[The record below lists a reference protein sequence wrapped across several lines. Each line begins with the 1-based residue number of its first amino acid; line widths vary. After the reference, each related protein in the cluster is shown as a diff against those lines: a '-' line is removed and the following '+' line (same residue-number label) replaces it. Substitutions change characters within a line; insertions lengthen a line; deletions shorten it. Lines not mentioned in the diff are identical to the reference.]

1 MLLMKEY
8 PNLLLDN
15 QLCFSL
21 YSATNAITRYYRLFL
36 KELGI
41 TYTQYL
47 VLIALWEGDCK
58 KAADI
63 AGMLKLDLPTI
74 TPILK
79 KLEQMDLVTRKRS
92 ITDERVVNIEL
103 TKQGVDLEDQVAA
116 IQHKVAC
123 KTHLPPSEFNEL
135 KKTLN
140 DLTSALEIS
149 EHDLLEAEHLKNCA

>member
-1 MLLMKEY
+1 MLLMKKY

-47 VLIALWEGDCK
+47 VLIALWEGECK

-123 KTHLPPSEFNEL
+123 KTHLPASEFNEL

>member
-1 MLLMKEY
+1 MLLMKKY

-123 KTHLPPSEFNEL
+123 KTHLPASEFNEL

>member
-1 MLLMKEY
+1 MKKY

-47 VLIALWEGDCK
+47 VLIALWEGECK

-123 KTHLPPSEFNEL
+123 KTHLSASEFNEL

>member
-1 MLLMKEY
+1 MKKY

-47 VLIALWEGDCK
+47 VLIALWEGECK

-123 KTHLPPSEFNEL
+123 KTHLPASEFNEL

>member
-1 MLLMKEY
+1 MKKY

-47 VLIALWEGDCK
+47 VLIALWEGECK

-123 KTHLPPSEFNEL
+123 KTHLPASEFNEL

-149 EHDLLEAEHLKNCA
+149 EHDLLEAEHLKNCV

>member
-1 MLLMKEY
+1 MKKY

-47 VLIALWEGDCK
+47 VLIALWEGECK

-79 KLEQMDLVTRKRS
+79 KLEQMGLVTRKRS

-123 KTHLPPSEFNEL
+123 KTHLPASEFNEL

>member
-1 MLLMKEY
+1 MKKY

-36 KELGI
+36 KELVI

-47 VLIALWEGDCK
+47 VLIALWEGECK

-123 KTHLPPSEFNEL
+123 KTHLPASEFNEL

>member
-1 MLLMKEY
+1 MKKY

-123 KTHLPPSEFNEL
+123 KTHLPASEFNEL

>member
-1 MLLMKEY
+1 MKKY

-47 VLIALWEGDCK
+47 VLIALWEGECK

-79 KLEQMDLVTRKRS
+79 KLEQMDLITRKRS

-123 KTHLPPSEFNEL
+123 KTHLPASEFNEL

>member
-1 MLLMKEY
+1 MKKY

-47 VLIALWEGDCK
+47 VLIALWEGECK

-123 KTHLPPSEFNEL
+123 KTNLPVSEFNEL

>member
-1 MLLMKEY
+1 M
-8 PNLLLDN
+8 N
-15 QLCFSL
+15 
-21 YSATNAITRYYRLFL
+21 
-36 KELGI
+36 
-41 TYTQYL
+41 
-47 VLIALWEGDCK
+47 
-58 KAADI
+58 
-63 AGMLKLDLPTI
+63 
-74 TPILK
+74 
-79 KLEQMDLVTRKRS
+79 LVTRKRS

-123 KTHLPPSEFNEL
+123 KTHLPASEFNEL

>member
-1 MLLMKEY
+1 MKKY

-47 VLIALWEGDCK
+47 VLIALWEGECK

-123 KTHLPPSEFNEL
+123 KTHLPASEFNEL

-149 EHDLLEAEHLKNCA
+149 EHDLLEAEHLKNCT

>member
-1 MLLMKEY
+1 MKKY

-15 QLCFSL
+15 QHCFSL

-47 VLIALWEGDCK
+47 VLIALWEGECK

-123 KTHLPPSEFNEL
+123 KTHLPASEFNEL

>member
-1 MLLMKEY
+1 MKKY

-47 VLIALWEGDCK
+47 VLIALWEGECK

-123 KTHLPPSEFNEL
+123 KTHLPVSEFNEL

>member
-1 MLLMKEY
+1 MKKY

-47 VLIALWEGDCK
+47 VLIALWEGECK

-79 KLEQMDLVTRKRS
+79 KLEQMNLVTRKRS
-92 ITDERVVNIEL
+92 ITDERVVSIEL

-123 KTHLPPSEFNEL
+123 KTHLPASEFNEL

>member
-1 MLLMKEY
+1 MKKY

-47 VLIALWEGDCK
+47 VLIALWEGECK

-123 KTHLPPSEFNEL
+123 KTHLPASEFNEL
-135 KKTLN
+135 KKTLS